1 MSKIS
6 VTTIAGLTSG
16 GDANKVKIE
25 SGDTL
30 VVQSNALIGSTG
42 AVGNANA
49 NELELTNPAG
59 SGTVGMTMNVNS
71 GSADTG
77 NIYWRS
83 NAANNNIQIVGDPV
97 SNYLAFA
104 TSGAEKVRIDSNG
117 RVGIGTSSPAVEAH
131 IQTSSGNPELRI
143 ESTGANYATMSVK
156 NSSRHY
162 STQIRTDQSNAYV
175 VRDETAGANR
185 FSIDTS
191 GNVGIGT
198 SSPST
203 KLHVSGSAM
212 LDGITVIG
220 RNQTG
225 YDSAGAE
232 VLIDANSGTPPMI
245 WHVGGSEVAR
255 INSNGRVGI
264 GTSAPPYTLS
274 LQTSSSTGLNIR
286 HLASGNGYGY
296 IIRTTGST
304 TNDLIVSSEFNGVA
318 TDRLRILSAGG
329 LVVGGTTVDSYSSVA
344 ATHTMYGLAGTGAY
358 ALGLTQNTTSAGG
371 GRVLGLRNVTDFNN
385 TSNEVINYNGNT
397 TQRFL
402 VVSNGNV
409 TNTNNSYGAVSD
421 QKLKEQI
428 ADASSQWDDIKAL
441 TVRKYKMKDE
451 VLAEGDSNAAWK
463 LGVIAQELETA
474 GMTGLVDERIDR
486 DEDGNDAGTTTK
498 QVKYSVLYMKA
509 VKALQEA
516 MTRIE
521 TLETQRADLEARLTA
536 LENA

>member
-117 RVGIGTSSPAVEAH
+117 RVGIGTSSPDFKAEIVGGTNDGLH
-131 IQTSSGNPELRI
+131 IKDAESATVFGGLFTQSANLALVARSNHALTFGTNDAERIRITSG
-143 ESTGANYATMSVK
+143 
-156 NSSRHY
+156 
-162 STQIRTDQSNAYV
+162 
-175 VRDETAGANR
+175 
-185 FSIDTS
+185 

-198 SSPST
+198 LTPAT
-203 KLHVSGSAM
+203 TLHVNGSAM

-225 YDSAGAE
+225 YDSGGAE